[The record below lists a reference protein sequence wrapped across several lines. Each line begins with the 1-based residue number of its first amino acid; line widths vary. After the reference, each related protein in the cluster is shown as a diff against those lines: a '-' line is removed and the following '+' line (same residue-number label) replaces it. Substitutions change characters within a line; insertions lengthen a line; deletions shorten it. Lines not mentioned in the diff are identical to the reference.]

1 MSTLLNIPIKTKVW
15 VALLAKNFLR
25 RLPVNQGASCP
36 LRFAMSKRESKSLS
50 SPWLLVILIGL
61 SLVQLQAES
70 LNEVS
75 PEVKF
80 EWPSFPWSRNKTTK
94 GKPSSSLDLD
104 LKNDY
109 SQMELANFGDF
120 DRHPCRRVCQQGQSQ
135 NCYYQLVVHNYQR
148 LGPECQRCQY
158 DDRACA
164 AEHCIFGDGVPNPV
178 MAVNR
183 MVPGPPIELCENDTV
198 VVDVLNYLGEPTA
211 MHWHGVHMKRSPEMD
226 GAPFITQYPLQP
238 GEVQRYEFQV
248 DRSGSLWYH
257 SHVGWQRGFG
267 VAGALIVRQTRQE
280 NQHAQ
285 LYDYD
290 LVEHTLM
297 VQDIFYDT
305 NLQDVRNI
313 LVNGKGRNHLNQ
325 LPDNDNRHRYER
337 LRVTP
342 GYRYR
347 MRVILNGI
355 ANCPVEFS
363 IEQHKLLILSTD
375 GNDIEPVLA
384 DGFFLTSAERFDFV
398 LEANQYAKNY
408 WIRIRGYEQCEG
420 RNLYQGAVLSYRG
433 SARTELPQGSILD
446 NPKGRTSNEDLI
458 LVNDYR
464 FSSFNSSGSSS
475 LRQSLDKDNNVG
487 TVALR
492 SLDLAPWSRYTKF
505 VTYYSSFGSQMAP
518 NGEMLFQID
527 DISYNSPSISL
538 LQGRHLYQDDGYF
551 CNKSSLAAE
560 GRRCERELCECVNV
574 IRMPAYRPLEM
585 VVANYMDNTHP
596 FHIHGHTFR
605 LVGQAVLGNLN
616 DLRNIRELDRRGRLA
631 RLSDDSAAVAKD
643 TVQIPGLGYIIV
655 RFLSNNP
662 GFWLYHCHIEAH
674 AVQGMVAVL
683 KIGED
688 HQMKTIPARVRC

>member
-1 MSTLLNIPIKTKVW
+1 M
-15 VALLAKNFLR
+15 F
-25 RLPVNQGASCP
+25 
-36 LRFAMSKRESKSLS
+36 KRESKSFPS
-50 SPWLLVILIGL
+50 QGLLLLLILGL
-61 SLVQLQAES
+61 AQGQSKVQEEDSLQ
-70 LNEVS
+70 
-75 PEVKF
+75 PKF
-80 EWPSFPWSRNKTTK
+80 EWPSFGWMRNKTTK
-94 GKPSSSLDLD
+94 VTPASSTSNLD

-148 LGPECQRCQY
+148 LGPECQKCQY
-158 DDRACA
+158 DERACA
-164 AEHCIFGDGVPNPV
+164 AEHCIFGDGVATPV

-183 MVPGPPIELCENDTV
+183 LVPGPPIELCENDTV
-198 VVDVLNYLGEPTA
+198 VVDVLNYLSEPTS
-211 MHWHGVHMKRSPEMD
+211 MHWHGVHMMRTPEMD
-226 GAPFITQYPLQP
+226 GAPFVTQYPLQP

-248 DRSGSLWYH
+248 DRSGTLWYH

-290 LVEHTLM
+290 LVEHTLLI
-297 VQDIFYDT
+297 QDIFYEN
-305 NLQDVRNI
+305 NLQDARNI
-313 LVNGKGRNHLNQ
+313 LINGKGRNHLSQ

-363 IEQHKLLILSTD
+363 IEQHKLLIVSAD

-408 WIRIRGYEQCEG
+408 WIRVRGYEQCEG

-433 SARTELPQGSILD
+433 STRTELPQGSILD
-446 NPKGRTSNEDLI
+446 SRKGRSQEQDQNQNEDLV
-458 LVNDYR
+458 LVNDFR
-464 FSSFNSSGSSS
+464 FKPGNASVAYSH
-475 LRQSLDKDNNVG
+475 RQSLDNKDNSVG

-492 SLDLAPWSRYTKF
+492 SKEPVPWSRYTKF
-505 VTYYSSFGSQMAP
+505 LTHYSSFGSRTAQ
-518 NGEMLFQID
+518 NGETLFQID
-527 DISYNSPSISL
+527 DISYNSPGISL

-551 CNKSSLAAE
+551 CNKSSLARE
-560 GRRCERELCECVNV
+560 GRNCDRELCECVHV
-574 IRMPAYRPLEM
+574 IRIPAYRPVEM
-585 VVANYMDNTHP
+585 VVANYMENTHP
-596 FHIHGHTFR
+596 FHIHGFTFR
-605 LVGQAVLGNLN
+605 LVGQGVLGNLN
-616 DLRNIRELDRRGRLA
+616 DLRNIRELDRRGRLS
-631 RLSDDSAAVAKD
+631 RLADDYAAVAKD

-655 RFLSNNP
+655 RFLSSNP
-662 GFWLYHCHIEAH
+662 GFWLYHCHVEAH

-688 HQMKTIPARVRC
+688 HQMKRIPARVRC